1 MCSEKLVWIPEVAK
15 KKKKTFFHVGLKSLM
30 EVIVESSYD
39 IKQLLFPNI
48 LIHYRKKV
56 SRNSNNRCF
65 FSGGKNSILIKLGK
79 HISQNQVNYEEFF
92 LLNEFV
98 MGNAIWYFFVRNKMT
113 CFPLPP
119 SHLGAC

>member
-1 MCSEKLVWIPEVAK
+1 MGILSKKAIK

-56 SRNSNNRCF
+56 SRNSNNRGF
-65 FSGGKNSILIKLGK
+65 FSGGKK
-79 HISQNQVNYEEFF
+79 
-92 LLNEFV
+92 
-98 MGNAIWYFFVRNKMT
+98 
-113 CFPLPP
+113 
-119 SHLGAC
+119 

>member
-1 MCSEKLVWIPEVAK
+1 MGIVRKLLK

-56 SRNSNNRCF
+56 SRNSNNRGF
-65 FSGGKNSILIKLGK
+65 FSGGKK
-79 HISQNQVNYEEFF
+79 
-92 LLNEFV
+92 
-98 MGNAIWYFFVRNKMT
+98 
-113 CFPLPP
+113 
-119 SHLGAC
+119 